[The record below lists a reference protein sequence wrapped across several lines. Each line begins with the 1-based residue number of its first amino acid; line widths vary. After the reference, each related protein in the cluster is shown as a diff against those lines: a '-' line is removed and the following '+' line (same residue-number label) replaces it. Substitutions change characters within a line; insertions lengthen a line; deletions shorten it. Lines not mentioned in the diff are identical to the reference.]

1 MKDFYHGKCVT
12 CRFWDPLHDVSKYEG
27 PSLETVLGWCKQDP
41 SRQLD
46 TGGVNM
52 DQYPLTASID
62 QCGQWEEKRK
72 VVG

>member
-12 CRFWDPLHDVSKYEG
+12 CRFWEPLHDVSKYEG
-27 PSLETVLGWCKQDP
+27 PSLEMILGWCKQDP

-52 DQYPLTASID
+52 DQYPITASID